1 MFHASNLVW
10 LVLLWNRSPCR
21 SRRKW
26 GRLQFPVRQD
36 RSNTF
41 RMLRTD
47 RHHGLDGKFWT
58 WWNFSHFA
66 IDDWWFVLA
75 CKQRGLIDSLFAVR
89 ISLIENYLKWLKFIV
104 SGDLRIVYLWLSVE
118 LFFFPV
124 EQFFPPQVHHLIDWE
139 FEIYW
144 YWCDLFC
151 ICLSHRIDPFSGI
164 LNFSCTP
171 FLITRLM
178 KLEHEIRFAHLHLG
192 L

>member
-66 IDDWWFVLA
+66 IDDWFVLA
-75 CKQRGLIDSLFAVR
+75 CKQRCLIDPLFP
-89 ISLIENYLKWLKFIV
+89 SGFPWLKIIWSDWNLLCPVTCALFIFGFQ
-104 SGDLRIVYLWLSVE
+104 SNYFSFQLSN
-118 LFFFPV
+118 FFLH
-124 EQFFPPQVHHLIDWE
+124 QVPHLIDWE

-171 FLITRLM
+171 F
-178 KLEHEIRFAHLHLG
+178 FDN
-192 L
+192 

>member
-75 CKQRGLIDSLFAVR
+75 CKQRGLIDPLFAVR
-89 ISLIENYLKWLKFIV
+89 ISLIDNYLKWFKFIV

-124 EQFFPPQVHHLIDWE
+124 EQFFPPSSPSFDWLRIWNLLI
-139 FEIYW
+139 
-144 YWCDLFC
+144 
-151 ICLSHRIDPFSGI
+151 
-164 LNFSCTP
+164 
-171 FLITRLM
+171 LM
-178 KLEHEIRFAHLHLG
+178 RPVLYLLVT
-192 L
+192 